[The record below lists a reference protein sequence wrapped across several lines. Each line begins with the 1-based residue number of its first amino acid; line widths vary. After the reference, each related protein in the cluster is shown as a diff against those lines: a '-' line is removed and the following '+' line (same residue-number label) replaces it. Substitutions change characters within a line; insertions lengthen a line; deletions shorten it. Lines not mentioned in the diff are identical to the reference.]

1 MMNVFQ
7 LTYETRL
14 QHWYDLRN
22 TVSNID
28 IKDKCVMV
36 DSWWQKAPLVNH
48 HLHTSD
54 LGAWP
59 DPWELLVDNT
69 YCTVARALGMCYTL
83 YMTGTGDVS
92 IVEARDHQANDVVL
106 VLVDN
111 AKYVLNYWPDSVLN
125 ICLAD
130 FTITHRVDISE
141 IIRKIG

>member
-7 LTYETRL
+7 MTYETRL

-22 TVSNID
+22 TVSTLD
-28 IKDKCVMV
+28 LKDKCVMV
-36 DSWWQKAPLVNH
+36 DAWWQKAPLVNH
-48 HLHTSD
+48 HLHTAD

-83 YMTGTGDVS
+83 YMTGTDDVS
-92 IVEARDHQANDVVL
+92 IAEARDHQANDVVL

-130 FTITHRVDISE
+130 FTITHRVDITE